1 MFSKFTFSAALI
13 AIVATTSS
21 AALASSKMTRH
32 DNGRTAHAG
41 TLINNMTGA
50 EWLQNN
56 GIAESQ
62 GYMYRGR

>member
-1 MFSKFTFSAALI
+1 MFSKFTISAALI

-21 AALASSKMTRH
+21 AALAASKTTRH
-32 DNGRTAHAG
+32 DDGRTARAAV
-41 TLINNMTGA
+41 LVNNMTGA
-50 EWLQNN
+50 EWFQNN